1 MIHNI
6 LEFNKNTNRN
16 VVVAS
21 VNVENN
27 KFVPF
32 QSGVYQDY
40 LINMQWHTKEKENNG
55 NYPIEELGKIDQYV
69 YGYNIIE
76 KTDTTI
82 LFTPR
87 NIEKKILIKL
97 VNNKVRLYTQFDNTP
112 GELLQLYCHL
122 NSTLENVTLSNILN
136 YKSALEYVIIY
147 GKDQKGNDIQEKI
160 TNY

>member
-6 LEFNKNTNRN
+6 LEFNKNTNKN
-16 VVVAS
+16 TVVAS

-32 QSGVYQDY
+32 QSGLYKDY
-40 LINMQWHTKEKENNG
+40 LINLLWHAKEEENNG
-55 NYPIEELGKIDQYV
+55 KYPIEELNKVDQYV
-69 YGYNIIE
+69 YGYKVIE
-76 KTDTTI
+76 STDTTI

-87 NIEKKILIKL
+87 NIEKRILIKL

-112 GELLQLYCHL
+112 GELLQIYCHL
-122 NSTLENVTLSNILN
+122 NSTFENVTLSNILN